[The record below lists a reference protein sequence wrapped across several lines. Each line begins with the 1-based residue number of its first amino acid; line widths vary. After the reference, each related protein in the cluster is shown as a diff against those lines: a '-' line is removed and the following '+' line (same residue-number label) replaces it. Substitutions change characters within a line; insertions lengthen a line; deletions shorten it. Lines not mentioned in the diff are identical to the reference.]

1 MKVDPSNQ
9 YQKEAWLFGYLR
21 RFRTMIRGN
30 TQESPSGQI
39 MTLESLL
46 ARHDIKPSDKVFVE
60 EWTDG
65 IFIRKQKA
73 TIWDF
78 VGNIKA
84 TGSVEEERES
94 MIEAAIA
101 HAIGE
106 DEKA

>member
-1 MKVDPSNQ
+1 
-9 YQKEAWLFGYLR
+9 
-21 RFRTMIRGN
+21 MIRGN
-30 TQESPSGQI
+30 SAAQESPPGQI
-39 MTLESLL
+39 MTLESLW
-46 ARHDIKPSDKVFVE
+46 ARHDMKPDDKVFVE

-78 VGNIKA
+78 IGKIKS

-106 DEKA
+106 DERV